1 MESLVDESLA
11 EQSRPGQPHLA
22 LGPAEFA
29 ELYEMH
35 SRAIYYL
42 ALRFLGDPARA
53 EDATHDVF
61 LKAYRKWN
69 EFRHEAS
76 ARTWLYRITINHCHN
91 LRQSWASR
99 NLVSNADDAIW
110 ENTAART
117 DSPLRVLENQEL

>member
-29 ELYEMH
+29 ELYERH

-42 ALRFLGDPARA
+42 ALRFLGDPHKA

-61 LKAYRKWN
+61 LKAYRKWSD
-69 EFRHEAS
+69 FRGES
-76 ARTWLYRITINHCHN
+76 SGRTWLYRITHGRIFT
-91 LRQSWASR
+91 R
-99 NLVSNADDAIW
+99 
-110 ENTAART
+110 
-117 DSPLRVLENQEL
+117 